1 MGILNF
7 WLYDEEVFELEQG
20 RLLFRGANGSGK
32 SVTMQSFIPLVLM
45 ETSAR
50 SAWIRLVQGIAAWNI
65 IFWATARLAIWI
77 ELAISGL
84 NFITKINRAIKP
96 SELPCAP
103 EEGRRKWFLGIFAG
117 RWTTDQSRSPFI

>member
-1 MGILNF
+1 MGRENLLQCKALSRWF
-7 WLYDEEVFELEQG
+7 W
-20 RLLFRGANGSGK
+20 
-32 SVTMQSFIPLVLM
+32 M

-103 EEGRRKWFLGIFAG
+103 EEGRRKWFSGDFCWKMDDGSIKISIYMIIRIG
-117 RWTTDQSRSPFI
+117 WKQRKRCHSQEKP